1 MSALLNLW
9 GVLPTAQQ
17 QLESAPGPTR
27 SHQVSP
33 GPWVLQILPGLTKSF
48 RSLGPP
54 GSIRSHQVSQ
64 DPTRSL
70 DAPGPTRSHH
80 IPPGLTRSSRTCSSL
95 GTPGPTGCH
104 QIPPGL
110 TKSFLSLGTP
120 GVRSHHVPPS
130 PISNLSAPGPT
141 RSHQILWVLQVPG
154 PTRSHQVPS
163 SSPCMLQIPP
173 DLTRSHQ
180 VLQVPRCSTS
190 LGSPHPTAL
199 GRRVLWVPWGAQL
212 RGCSALRAP
221 GDT

>member
-1 MSALLNLW
+1 M
-9 GVLPTAQQ
+9 G
-17 QLESAPGPTR
+17 APDPTR
-27 SHQVSP
+27 SHQILQ
-33 GPWVLQILPGLTKSF
+33 VLGSSRFHQISPGLT
-48 RSLGPP
+48 RSHKVLGC
-54 GSIRSHQVSQ
+54 SRSHQV
-64 DPTRSL
+64 
-70 DAPGPTRSHH
+70 
-80 IPPGLTRSSRTCSSL
+80 PPGLTRSSRTCSSL